1 MVPYVRKSF
10 IKHYSDGLEFIGTDK
25 GGYDEK
31 SYSEKATTDLRIDD
45 EYYKANPKVYRYA
58 MKMLLREVKQ
68 AIEGLYHNL
77 NSLQSRSGN
86 QLFNGGWIKRNLYQN
101 LGKIGES

>member
-10 IKHYSDGLEFIGTDK
+10 IKHYSDGLEFIGTEK
-25 GGYDEK
+25 SGYDEK
-31 SYSEKATTDLRIDD
+31 SYSEKATTDLRIDN

-77 NSLQSRSGN
+77 ESGRLNSDVKNILT
-86 QLFNGGWIKRNLYQN
+86 
-101 LGKIGES
+101 

>member
-10 IKHYSDGLEFIGTDK
+10 IKHYSDGLEFIGTEK
-25 GGYDEK
+25 SGYDKK

-45 EYYKANPKVYRYA
+45 EYYKANPKVHRYA
-58 MKMLLREVKQ
+58 MKILLREVKQ

-86 QLFNGGWIKRNLYQN
+86 
-101 LGKIGES
+101 